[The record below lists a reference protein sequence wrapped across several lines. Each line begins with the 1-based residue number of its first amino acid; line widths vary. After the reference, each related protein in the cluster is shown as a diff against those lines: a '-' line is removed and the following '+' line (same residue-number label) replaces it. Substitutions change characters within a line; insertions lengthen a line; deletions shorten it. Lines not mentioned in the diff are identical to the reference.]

1 MLTIGLDGQQLV
13 IGRQGVFITRIIK
26 QGSGI
31 ALKGFLIPRLQLQ
44 GFLITEQG
52 IFVTTEIIIPMLPQ
66 ITAHHIMSEVTTGL
80 TTVLKH
86 HTGLFLTLLF
96 DQEGC
101 QIIEGG
107 FHMGTRE
114 DWLRQEEIAIVLKGV
129 TELTAIG
136 IQTEETVQIL
146 QIDTADIGGTT
157 TFFLQHLSHT
167 GLSTLH
173 HLP

>member
-1 MLTIGLDGQQLV
+1 MLT
-13 IGRQGVFITRIIK
+13 
-26 QGSGI
+26 
-31 ALKGFLIPRLQLQ
+31 
-44 GFLITEQG
+44 
-52 IFVTTEIIIPMLPQ
+52 Q

-146 QIDTADIGGTT
+146 QIHPTHVCRLLSYRIINIPHTYNSHLAASHRLTYILRQSWQHALQGKKERIFVGTA
-157 TFFLQHLSHT
+157 
-167 GLSTLH
+167 
-173 HLP
+173 